1 MVGLV
6 TIIVPLVFQRVYFI
20 LPIIGLILAVYAI
33 VRKQVIG
40 GVVAVILNA
49 VGGILTIIGL
59 TGG

>member
-6 TIIVPLVFQRVYFI
+6 TIVVPLVFQRVYFI
-20 LPIIGLILAVYAI
+20 LPIIGLILAIYAI

>member
-6 TIIVPLVFQRVYFI
+6 TIIVPLVFNRVYFI
-20 LPIIGLILAVYAI
+20 LPIIGLILAIYSI